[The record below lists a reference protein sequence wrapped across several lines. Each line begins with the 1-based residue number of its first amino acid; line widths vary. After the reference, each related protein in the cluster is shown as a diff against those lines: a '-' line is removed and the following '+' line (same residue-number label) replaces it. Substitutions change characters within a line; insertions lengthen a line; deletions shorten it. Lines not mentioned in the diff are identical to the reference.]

1 VLSYEI
7 DAFSLNGTVLTP
19 AVDGLGFAN
28 YSRDGDL
35 VSEWRGNA
43 SLNYNID
50 ERNIR
55 YVTRYIQGVKDDRF
69 LGTANEQIDDFITQ
83 NLCYQYTLPWDE
95 DFVLSLSVENLTDED
110 PPFTVQ
116 QYSYDPFIG
125 NALGRT
131 YEIGIRKTF

>member
-83 NLCYQYTLPWDE
+83 NLYYQYTLPWDK

>member
-1 VLSYEI
+1 
-7 DAFSLNGTVLTP
+7 
-19 AVDGLGFAN
+19 
-28 YSRDGDL
+28 
-35 VSEWRGNA
+35 
-43 SLNYNID
+43 
-50 ERNIR
+50 
-55 YVTRYIQGVKDDRF
+55 VTRYIQGVKDDRF

-83 NLCYQYTLPWDE
+83 NLYYQYTLPWDE

>member
-1 VLSYEI
+1 MLSYEI

-55 YVTRYIQGVKDDRF
+55 YVTRYIQGMKDDRF

-83 NLCYQYTLPWDE
+83 NLYYQYTLPWDE

>member
-1 VLSYEI
+1 MLSDEI

-83 NLCYQYTLPWDE
+83 NLYYQYTLPWDE

>member
-1 VLSYEI
+1 MLSYEI

-83 NLCYQYTLPWDE
+83 NLYYQYTLPWDK

>member
-1 VLSYEI
+1 MLSDEI

-43 SLNYNID
+43 SLNYNIG
-50 ERNIR
+50 EHNIR

-69 LGTANEQIDDFITQ
+69 LGTANEQIDDFVTQ
-83 NLCYQYTLPWDE
+83 NLYYQYTLPWDE

>member
-83 NLCYQYTLPWDE
+83 NLYYQ
-95 DFVLSLSVENLTDED
+95 
-110 PPFTVQ
+110 
-116 QYSYDPFIG
+116 
-125 NALGRT
+125 
-131 YEIGIRKTF
+131 

>member
-83 NLCYQYTLPWDE
+83 NLYYQYTLPWDE

>member
-1 VLSYEI
+1 MLSYEI

-83 NLCYQYTLPWDE
+83 NLYYQYTLPWDE